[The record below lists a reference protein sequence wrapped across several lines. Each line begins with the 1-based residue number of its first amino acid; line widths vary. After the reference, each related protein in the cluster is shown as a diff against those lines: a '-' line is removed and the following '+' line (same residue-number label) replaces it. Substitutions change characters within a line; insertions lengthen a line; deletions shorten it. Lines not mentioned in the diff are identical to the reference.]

1 MIETILVTSGYITAQ
16 ILADISSLKIVTFLG
31 LSMDAGTLIYPFT
44 FTLRDLV
51 HKVVGRRGARI
62 IIFTAAVINLF
73 MAGLFWVV
81 SKLPYDVS
89 IGPQPDWDS
98 VLSPVWRIVL
108 ASILAEVFSEL
119 TDTEIYHLWV
129 TRVTK
134 RFQWLR
140 VLTSNAVSIPVDSLI
155 FVWAAFG
162 GVYSSSTVWEIFLAN
177 ILLKGVVT
185 LVSLPG
191 IYLVKGQE
199 QKLEDITDDT

>member
-1 MIETILVTSGYITAQ
+1 MIETILVTSGYIAAQ

-51 HKVVGRRGARI
+51 HKVVGRRGARV

-73 MAGLFWVV
+73 MAGFFWVV

-89 IGPQPDWDS
+89 IGPQPEWDS

-129 TRVTK
+129 TRITE

-162 GVYSSSTVWEIFLAN
+162 GVYSPSSVWDIFFAN

-185 LVSLPG
+185 LVSLPS
-191 IYLVKGQE
+191 IYLVKDRNQSQG
-199 QKLEDITDDT
+199 